1 MEHYMVVKF
10 NREADA
16 GKLYDEIAGLF
27 SQASQIEGVKKAEVF
42 LSSFR
47 LKNRYD
53 MMIKIRMKKTALNDF
68 ENSNLYR
75 IWEERYV
82 PLIDEL
88 TVFDS

>member
-10 NREADA
+10 NKGVDA
-16 GKLYDEIAGLF
+16 GELYDEIEDLF
-27 SQASQIEGVKKAEVF
+27 SRASDIEGVRKAEVF

-47 LKNRYD
+47 LKDRYD
-53 MMIKIRMKKTALNDF
+53 MMIRIRMRKSAVNDF
-68 ENSNLYR
+68 INSSVYR

>member
-10 NREADA
+10 NKSVDARE
-16 GKLYDEIAGLF
+16 LCDEIRDLF
-27 SQASQIEGVKKAEVF
+27 SRASDIEGVRKAEVF

-53 MMIKIRMKKTALNDF
+53 MMIRIRMRKSAIKEF
-68 ENSNLYR
+68 ENSSVYR
-75 IWEERYV
+75 TWEEKYV